1 MGIAPRK
8 TGRQGNTIG
17 KTVGQTKSTNTS
29 AKKANPALT
38 KQELDDL
45 QALIGLLG
53 FLPGLGI
60 GADLVNAAISAIRGD
75 FAGAL
80 FDLFSAIPIIGDA
93 GKGAKV
99 IKDIDKYLGVIN
111 RLQATVIKKIPNKT
125 IANKLQKVLNEAKEE
140 LNKQKLNNKKPKPA
154 KTSNNKKPQKKTQKD
169 STVKKTKP
177 KLKCGQSG
185 TYKDLKKSTGDNK
198 YDRDHIPSKAALK
211 KRAEKLKGKPLTKEE
226 AKAIDNAGWTIAI
239 PKQAHKDVSPTYGNK
254 NKGLIQKDADD
265 LAKAAQRDIKA
276 MRAKIT
282 KYDKGCATKYKAETD
297 KIFNK
302 TNADYDKMLKSIL
315 KTFSK

>member
-8 TGRQGNTIG
+8 KGNTTG
-17 KTVGQTKSTNTS
+17 KAVGQTKPTNKS

-169 STVKKTKP
+169 STVKPKP

-211 KRAEKLKGKPLTKEE
+211 KRAAELKGDELTKEE
-226 AKAIDNAGWTIAI
+226 AKAIDDAGWTIAI
-239 PKQAHKDVSPTYGNK
+239 PKQAHKDASPTYGNK
-254 NKGLIQKDADD
+254 NKNLIQKDAND
-265 LAKAAQRDIKA
+265 LAGAAQRDIKA
-276 MRAKIT
+276 MRDKIG
-282 KYDKGCATKYKAETD
+282 KYDKGCAKKYRTETN
-297 KIFNK
+297 KILKK
-302 TNADYDKMLKSIL
+302 TNADYDRMLENIL
-315 KTFSK
+315 ETFSKQKR

>member
-8 TGRQGNTIG
+8 TGKGGNTIG

-60 GADLVNAAISAIRGD
+60 GADLVNAAISAIRGN
-75 FAGAL
+75 FMGAL

-93 GKGAKV
+93 GKGAK
-99 IKDIDKYLGVIN
+99 IITDIDKYLGVVN
-111 RLQATVIKKIPNKT
+111 RLQSTVINKIPNKT
-125 IANKLQKVLNEAKEE
+125 IANKLKQVLKEVKEE
-140 LNKQKLNNKKPKPA
+140 LNKQK
-154 KTSNNKKPQKKTQKD
+154 SNNKKPEPAKTNNNKKPEKKTQKD
-169 STVKKTKP
+169 STVKKTKR
-177 KLKCGQSG
+177 KLKCGESG

-211 KRAEKLKGKPLTKEE
+211 KRAEKLNRGRKLTSNQ

-239 PKQAHKDVSPTYGNK
+239 PKQAHKEVSPTYGGRN
-254 NKGLIQKDADD
+254 NSLIKDDADD

-276 MRAKIT
+276 MRAKIA
-282 KYDKGCATKYKAETD
+282 KYDKGCATKYKAETE
-297 KIFNK
+297 KIFSK
-302 TNADYDKMLKSIL
+302 TNADYDKMLRHIL
-315 KTFSK
+315 KTVK